1 MGKESYKVCVL
12 VMCALLAAGP
22 CNGNGKVD
30 PALRTGQIATEPN
43 NTAGGTSRVIPTVN
57 KVGATEHLASSE
69 KPELKPLTEST
80 DGAEATISYNNSRN
94 GKNLTA
100 ENKTNNT
107 NARNTEL
114 VRTAG
119 NNTAGGDRRATNGK
133 DANNDLTGG
142 KKMRTETYENNLIN
156 FSVLVSATE
165 MGVHINNDT
174 EAVLAVG
181 NNVNGSGRMEPFV
194 NNNNNSSTSR
204 GEGNEGQRGR
214 ADSST
219 GPENTPQT
227 TASNVQT
234 DSKQNISSN
243 NMPDKQS
250 ETNEIKSINV
260 TDHEGYFDN
269 ISSKEACDRLLSVVV
284 TRWKIFDNGSLLSL
298 DNNPVLYPPEF
309 FWKEFNDD
317 NITEVR
323 GCICLMKHCI
333 RKCCPEEQTMTQNK
347 SCVYSNSSLLHPF
360 SPQFADEDINNPAG
374 IVDLYRVYGNP
385 CRNETF
391 LLEPEYDQF
400 SLLRTGVLSVPNE
413 GDFTVAQYCIEA
425 FEDMEQVLPMLC
437 FPEEE
442 ASEAANEIYLMYPI
456 GMIISVPFLLAT
468 FVVYAV
474 IPELRNLH
482 GKSLMCHVSSL
493 LTAYTFLA
501 VVQLGGNRLSNELCT
516 FCGKCLHHF
525 R

>member
-1 MGKESYKVCVL
+1 
-12 VMCALLAAGP
+12 MCALLAAGP
-22 CNGNGKVD
+22 RNGSGRVD
-30 PALRTGQIATEPN
+30 PALRAGHIATEPS

-80 DGAEATISYNNSRN
+80 DGAEATISYNNSTN

-107 NARNTEL
+107 NARNTES

-119 NNTAGGDRRATNGK
+119 NNTAGSDRRATNGK

-142 KKMRTETYENNLIN
+142 KKMRIETSENSLTN

-165 MGVHINNDT
+165 MGVDINNDT
-174 EAVLAVG
+174 AVLAVG
-181 NNVNGSGRMEPFV
+181 NNVNGSGRMESFV
-194 NNNNNSSTSR
+194 NNSSTSR
-204 GEGNEGQRGR
+204 REGNQGQTGR
-214 ADSST
+214 ADSSA
-219 GPENTPQT
+219 GRENRPHM

-243 NMPDKQS
+243 KMYDKQS

-260 TDHEGYFDN
+260 TDNEGYFDN
-269 ISSKEACDRLLSVVV
+269 ISSKVACDRLFSVVV
-284 TRWKIFDNGSLLSL
+284 TKWKIFDNGSLLSL

-323 GCICLMKHCI
+323 GCICLIKHCI
-333 RKCCPEEQTMTQNK
+333 RKCCPEEQTMTPDK
-347 SCVYSNSSLLHPF
+347 SCVDSNSSLLHPF

-385 CRNETF
+385 CRYQTF
-391 LLEPEYDQF
+391 RLEPEYEF

-413 GDFTVAQYCIEA
+413 GNFTVGQYCIEA
-425 FEDMEQVLPMLC
+425 FEDAEQVLPMLC
-437 FPEEE
+437 FPEAE
-442 ASEAANEIYLMYPI
+442 ASEAGNEIYLMYPI

-501 VVQLGGNRLSNELCT
+501 VVQLGNNRLSNELCT